1 MLPEQTRGLFDA
13 HRSIH
18 TSVLTESAA
27 LVADTSRATMLTT
40 LLDGRAY
47 TAKELACAALVSAA
61 TASFHLRKLCQSGL
75 ILGVSQGRH
84 RFFRLASDEVARIL
98 EGLLSLQPPLRVNAV
113 TNRCPPHLRQARCCY
128 NHIAGRLGVGIY
140 RVFLRSAWI
149 APGKHGWQSTAR
161 AGTLLDVLSIPAL
174 PTRPCLDWSER
185 EYHLAGELGNR
196 LLQAM
201 LERRWLLRGDGRALT
216 LTANGKRQL
225 AIWGI

>member
-61 TASFHLRKLCQSGL
+61 TASFHLRKLRQSGL

-140 RVFLRSAWI
+140 RVFPS
-149 APGKHGWQSTAR
+149 Q
-161 AGTLLDVLSIPAL
+161 
-174 PTRPCLDWSER
+174 CLD
-185 EYHLAGELGNR
+185 
-196 LLQAM
+196 
-201 LERRWLLRGDGRALT
+201 RA
-216 LTANGKRQL
+216 RQTRL
-225 AIWGI
+225 AIDRPRRNALGCALDSGASHTAMPRLV